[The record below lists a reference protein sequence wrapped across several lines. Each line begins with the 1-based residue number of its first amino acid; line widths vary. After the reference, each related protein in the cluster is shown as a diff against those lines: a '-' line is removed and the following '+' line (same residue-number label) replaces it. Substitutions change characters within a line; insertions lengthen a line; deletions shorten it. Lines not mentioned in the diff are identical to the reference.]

1 MSHPAC
7 PQLCTPGQRRP
18 SGAGAV
24 RPASQIMD
32 KRGGFVC
39 QRETESWS
47 ESDHPRIGRADRKE
61 PKRLSK
67 IWKKDSKSQSLP
79 GPDGY
84 LLRHPLAAPVVF
96 RRPRW
101 GVRAAGRESLPQQK
115 FTSHVG
121 FFRFYVHQKHNPFKF
136 VSFSY
141 HFRCTF
147 CIYYLIRLHH
157 KELLIILA
165 RFHDR
170 AFCICEV
177 VLLREGYKLILVDR
191 IFKDTVIRIWTK
203 EATEE

>member
-1 MSHPAC
+1 MFVRERQRAGRS
-7 PQLCTPGQRRP
+7 QIIPG
-18 SGAGAV
+18 SGARIEKSPKDYRKYGKTIVKVLSHQQPAFAGAS
-24 RPASQIMD
+24 RPLPS
-32 KRGGFVC
+32 
-39 QRETESWS
+39 
-47 ESDHPRIGRADRKE
+47 P
-61 PKRLSK
+61 
-67 IWKKDSKSQSLP
+67 SLP
-79 GPDGY
+79 ALVG
-84 LLRHPLAAPVVF
+84 F
-96 RRPRW
+96 RRPPG
-101 GVRAAGRESLPQQK
+101 GVKKSGRESLPQQK

>member
-1 MSHPAC
+1 LSARERQRAGRSQIIPGPGAWTKKDYRKYGKTIVKFLSYQQPAFAGSR
-7 PQLCTPGQRRP
+7 PDLFFAISRRP
-18 SGAGAV
+18 
-24 RPASQIMD
+24 
-32 KRGGFVC
+32 GG
-39 QRETESWS
+39 
-47 ESDHPRIGRADRKE
+47 
-61 PKRLSK
+61 LS
-67 IWKKDSKSQSLP
+67 P
-79 GPDGY
+79 
-84 LLRHPLAAPVVF
+84 APVG
-96 RRPRW
+96 
-101 GVRAAGRESLPQQK
+101 GVKLAGRESLPQQK

-177 VLLREGYKLILVDR
+177 VMLREGYKLILVDR
-191 IFKDTVIRIWTK
+191 IFKDTIIRVFSRVT
-203 EATEE
+203 ASA